1 MNFSATVNCFKL
13 IFNPKLCYPQLQ
25 ISTFSELPVLK
36 MKNELNI
43 KAVVLD
49 KDNCFAFPYENHVWP
64 EYAKTWELL
73 KEHYP
78 PETSLLIVSNSAG
91 TNDDPGLLNL
101 QEVEKSTGVPV
112 LKHSTKKPGCHEEI
126 LDYFIKQRQICQS
139 PREIAIVGDRLFTDI
154 IMANTMKS
162 YGIYVKDGVKISNS
176 PIVNFEKR
184 LFDLLKV

>member
-49 KDNCFAFPYENHVWP
+49 KDNCFAFPYENH
-64 EYAKTWELL
+64 
-73 KEHYP
+73 HYP